1 MNGPYPVSWILLLL
15 AVLAVFGALAAIIW
29 RSWIA
34 GSVVLLFILLFFGL
48 YFVRAVPSTPSTVM
62 IQETVTRTVEP
73 SEPDIEYLKTANI
86 YSSTEEAARF
96 LTLRLCDD
104 LHRAQ
109 PPVSATNIHIV
120 SAKKDAQ
127 PPVSATNIHIV
138 NAKKDAT
145 GQIISEAFKDEF
157 PGANIITDASPGDD
171 ASQLMVTFSVTN
183 SGKTLTLR
191 ATQNGQSFRQEA
203 NVKEALWVSNFDEF
217 RREKPQE
224 DWIVGSSS
232 MAEPSLE
239 GAKQRARADAA
250 LKILPLVT
258 ARFSELN
265 PPNMDPNSLQMR
277 LETDLVGRRLIKEDF
292 VQTMRT
298 PVLGTPVYRV
308 AVLVDASPSRLEKL
322 HGSIVSDLH
331 RSNQRV
337 HRFGGGVVGMG
348 LVICLVY
355 LFLNRATRGY
365 FQMNLR
371 LAAFLVLIAG
381 VLMMMLIG

>member
-15 AVLAVFGALAAIIW
+15 LVLAVFGALAAIIW

-48 YFVRAVPSTPSTVM
+48 YFVRLVPSAPPSTV
-62 IQETVTRTVEP
+62 ITQETATTVLES
-73 SEPDIEYLKTANI
+73 SEPDIEYLKKADI
-86 YSSTEEAARF
+86 YSSTEEAAKF
-96 LTLRLCDD
+96 LALRLCDD
-104 LHRAQ
+104 LQHAQ
-109 PPVSATNIHIV
+109 PPISATNTHIV
-120 SAKKDAQ
+120 SAKKDA
-127 PPVSATNIHIV
+127 
-138 NAKKDAT
+138 KKDRTAE
-145 GQIISEAFKDEF
+145 IISEVFKDQY
-157 PGANIITDASPGDD
+157 PGANVVTDDSHGDD
-171 ASQLMVTFSVTN
+171 QSHLMVTLSVTN
-183 SGKTLTLR
+183 SGKSLTLR
-191 ATQNGQSFRQEA
+191 ATQNGRPFKQEA
-203 NVKEALWVSNFDEF
+203 NVKEALWVSNLDQYKVG
-217 RREKPQE
+217 KPQE

-232 MAEPSLE
+232 MAEPSLDS
-239 GAKQRARADAA
+239 AKQRARADAA
-250 LKILPLVT
+250 RKMLSLLT

-337 HRFGGGVVGMG
+337 RRFGGGVVGMG

>member
-1 MNGPYPVSWILLLL
+1 
-15 AVLAVFGALAAIIW
+15 
-29 RSWIA
+29 
-34 GSVVLLFILLFFGL
+34 
-48 YFVRAVPSTPSTVM
+48 
-62 IQETVTRTVEP
+62 
-73 SEPDIEYLKTANI
+73 
-86 YSSTEEAARF
+86 
-96 LTLRLCDD
+96 
-104 LHRAQ
+104 
-109 PPVSATNIHIV
+109 
-120 SAKKDAQ
+120 
-127 PPVSATNIHIV
+127 
-138 NAKKDAT
+138 
-145 GQIISEAFKDEF
+145 
-157 PGANIITDASPGDD
+157 
-171 ASQLMVTFSVTN
+171 
-183 SGKTLTLR
+183 
-191 ATQNGQSFRQEA
+191 
-203 NVKEALWVSNFDEF
+203 
-217 RREKPQE
+217 
-224 DWIVGSSS
+224 
-232 MAEPSLE
+232 
-239 GAKQRARADAA
+239 
-250 LKILPLVT
+250 
-258 ARFSELN
+258 
-265 PPNMDPNSLQMR
+265 MR